1 MPQEHNALPATL
13 GSGKDNSVGATR
25 EWGLPGRTQVR
36 CYFLILAGVAE
47 QYDFELD
54 SLQTAWL
61 PTLVSVLCPQPARG
75 LGPGSRPDGRWG
87 QLAGPW
93 LGPPAARCPVATLV
107 PTESP
112 QSRHRGSALFR
123 EVIAGSAGVVPCAQ
137 RPSRGKALDAAD
149 VGSPP
154 RPCGARGPIIGPL
167 YPVRLLFIPGPEV
180 WGFKP
185 HKAWTRCPGP

>member
-1 MPQEHNALPATL
+1 MLL
-13 GSGKDNSVGATR
+13 SDFSVW
-25 EWGLPGRTQVR
+25 EK
-36 CYFLILAGVAE
+36 IAGVAE

-75 LGPGSRPDGRWG
+75 LGPGSRPDGRRG

-93 LGPPAARCPVATLV
+93 LGPLAARCPVATLV

-154 RPCGARGPIIGPL
+154 GLGPTQA
-167 YPVRLLFIPGPEV
+167 V
-180 WGFKP
+180 WGPRFHHRP
-185 HKAWTRCPGP
+185 PLSGETTLHPWTRSLGF